1 MSYQY
6 WFEKKAKR
14 VWRDAG
20 PSLVMLSL
28 SDRDSINSICMKFI
42 PESVTKNR
50 ISSTEN
56 VGSDTE
62 DQSVRKTEESGGDG
76 EGTKGVENGL
86 PWIACRV
93 SDADS
98 ADHSDIWVHTLG
110 KQKIEHQKNGASD
123 DIV

>member
-20 PSLVMLSL
+20 PSLGILSL
-28 SDRDSINSICMKFI
+28 SDRNSFCNSHMNFI
-42 PESVTKNR
+42 PESVAKNR
-50 ISSTEN
+50 ISSTED

-62 DQSVRKTEESGGDG
+62 NQGVRKTEKCGGDG

-93 SDADS
+93 SNSDS

-110 KQKIEHQKNGASD
+110 KQKIEH
-123 DIV
+123 

>member
-20 PSLVMLSL
+20 PSLVILSL
-28 SDRDSINSICMKFI
+28 SDRTSFCNSHMNFI
-42 PESVTKNR
+42 PESVAKNR
-50 ISSTEN
+50 ISSTED

-62 DQSVRKTEESGGDG
+62 GQGVGETEEGGGDG

-93 SDADS
+93 ANADS
-98 ADHSDIWVHTLG
+98 ADHSDVGIHVFRE
-110 KQKIEHQKNGASD
+110 QEIENQKNSASD
-123 DIV
+123 DVI

>member
-1 MSYQY
+1 MSHQY

-20 PSLVMLSL
+20 PSLVILSL
-28 SDRDSINSICMKFI
+28 SDRNSFCNSHMNFI
-42 PESVTKNR
+42 PESVAKNR
-50 ISSTEN
+50 ISSTED

-62 DQSVRKTEESGGDG
+62 NQGVRKTEKCGGDG

-93 SDADS
+93 SNSDS

-110 KQKIEHQKNGASD
+110 KQKIEHQKNSASD